1 MTPILAISDAAVYAI
16 LAAIPTTLAGIGTLY
31 LVIKGNAKTDA
42 VDKKTD
48 AVVEKTDTLIKDTK
62 EIHLATNSTLD
73 KMKAELKLSNDH
85 LKVSND
91 QNAALQVMVTQL
103 MKAIAPVSAAVVK
116 NGTEPPFPP
125 VTDAAVDKIVKAV
138 EARTAAPAAPTAVPP
153 TAEPVETL
161 TIKGHEMAEIQIKKG
176 TPE

>member
-62 EIHLATNSTLD
+62 EIHLAVNSNLD
-73 KMKAELKLSNDH
+73 KLKAELKVVNDH
-85 LKVSND
+85 NT
-91 QNAALQVMVTQL
+91 ALQSTLTQL
-103 MKAIAPVSAAVVK
+103 MKVIAPVSAAVVK
-116 NGTEPPFPP
+116 NGADPPFPP

-138 EARTAAPAAPTAVPP
+138 EARTVAPAAPTAVPP